1 MAVFLFAPIM
11 LQRMSLLVALSVI
24 RRDAIFLDAIGGIAD
39 IKFRFAFD
47 TDIAVFPFD
56 RNTSLP
62 LRPIARE
69 SVSTAASKEKLRWRI
84 VV

>member
-1 MAVFLFAPIM
+1 MPVGPM
-11 LQRMSLLVALSVI
+11 QRRMS
-24 RRDAIFLDAIGGIAD
+24 AIGGKAD

-56 RNTSLP
+56 RNTLLP

-69 SVSTAASKEKLRWRI
+69 SVSTATSNEKLLWRI